1 MATTNNK
8 ADYYEL
14 LEVGRTAGEDE
25 LKKAYRKAAMRYHP
39 DRNPGDKAAEEKF
52 KELSEAYQ
60 VLSDPEKRAQYD
72 RFGHAAFDQTRGAG
86 GFSGGGF
93 EFSGNFEDIFSDL
106 FGDIFGGGRGGGRQR
121 ARRGEDLSYNMEISF
136 EEAAFGT
143 EKTISIPRSV
153 TCDTCQ
159 GKRTKA
165 GTVPKTCTTCRGSGQ
180 VRFQQGFFTVA
191 RTCHQCGGQGSV
203 IGDPCDTCRG
213 TGVGRKT
220 ANLQVKI
227 PAGVDGGSRLKLRG
241 EGETPPAGGVPGDL
255 YIMLQVKEH
264 PLFKRQ
270 DSTVIC
276 DMPISF
282 SQAALGTEMEV
293 PTLEGKIKLKIPAG
307 TQSGNVFRLRSKG
320 IVSLNTGG
328 RGDQLVR
335 VTVEIPRTLTTRQR
349 ELLEEFARLDG
360 EDVNPMSKG
369 FFEKVKEMF
378 G

>member
-14 LEVGRTAGEDE
+14 LGVSRTANEEE

-39 DRNPGDKAAEEKF
+39 DRNPGDKAAEERF

-60 VLSDPEKRAQYD
+60 VLSDPEKRTQYD
-72 RFGHAAFDQTRGAG
+72 RFGHAAFDQTRG
-86 GFSGGGF
+86 GFSGGF
-93 EFSGNFEDIFSDL
+93 DFSGNFEDIFSDL
-106 FGDIFGGGRGGGRQR
+106 FGDIFGGGQGGGRRR
-121 ARRGEDLSYNMEISF
+121 ARRGEDLSYSLDISF
-136 EEAAFGT
+136 EEAAFGA

-159 GKRTKA
+159 GKRTKP
-165 GTVPKTCTTCRGSGQ
+165 GTTSKTCTTCRGSGQ

-203 IGDPCDTCRG
+203 ITDPCDTCRG

-227 PAGVDGGSRLKLRG
+227 PAGVDSGARLKLRG
-241 EGETPPAGGVPGDL
+241 EGEAGPMGGAPGDL
-255 YIMLQVKEH
+255 YILLQVREH

-270 DSTVIC
+270 DNTVIC
-276 DMPISF
+276 DIPISF
-282 SQAALGTEMEV
+282 PQAALGTEIEV
-293 PTLEGKIKLKIPAG
+293 PTLEGKIKLKVPAG
-307 TQSGNVFRLRSKG
+307 TQSGNVFRLRGKG
-320 IVSLNTGG
+320 IVNLNNGG

-335 VTVEIPRTLTTRQR
+335 VAVETPRKLTARQR

-360 EDVNPMSKG
+360 ADVHPMSKG
-369 FFEKVKEMF
+369 FFEKVKELF